1 MDFNELISNR
11 LGGPSFYKTSYYK
24 FEKYSLLKSKWLNEH
39 NEQLLDFGIGEGDD
53 MPPFIALD
61 KLSKEIY
68 KYENRVYSDNGI
80 DYFKQTAAIHLKDIY
95 KLDINDPINQINHI
109 LGAKSALTII
119 PICFVSEGDIV
130 ITTTPGY
137 QVLSNM
143 ASWLNAKIYNVPL
156 LKENNY
162 LPDLNSIPEEV
173 YEKTKIFSINY
184 PNNPT
189 GAIANKKFYDELISK
204 ALKYKFL
211 IVNDNTYG
219 AFTYKNKPLSI
230 MTCKNAFDCAIEIH
244 SMSKVYN
251 MTGMRIGF
259 LVGNKQIIDIFKKV
273 KDNIDSGQYIPIQ
286 YAASEAILS
295 ANKYLERLKNKYYIR
310 MKKISKILNKY
321 NLHCNISKGT
331 FYLYIKV
338 PENFSS
344 GDEFTRF
351 LLENCGIF
359 TIPFDEV
366 EPCIRLSMTF
376 KVNGTEEEFYNELE
390 ERLKRII
397 K

>member
-1 MDFNELISNR
+1 MNFNELISNR
-11 LGGPSFYKTSYYK
+11 LGGPSFYQTNYYK
-24 FEKYSLLKSKWLNEH
+24 FEKYSTLKNKWLSEH
-39 NEQLLDFGIGEGDD
+39 SEQLLDFGIGEGDD
-53 MPPFIALD
+53 MPPFVSLD

-80 DYFKQTAAIHLKDIY
+80 DFFKQTAAIHLKDVY
-95 KLDINDPINQINHI
+95 NLDINDPINQINHV
-109 LGAKSALTII
+109 LGAKSALTIL
-119 PICFVSEGDIV
+119 PLTFVSDDDIV

-143 ASWLNAKIYNVPL
+143 ASWLKAKIYNVPL
-156 LKENNY
+156 LKENNF
-162 LPDLNSIPEEV
+162 LPDLESIPEEV
-173 YEKTKIFSINY
+173 YKKTKIFSINY

-189 GAIANKKFYDELISK
+189 GAIATRKFYNALIEK
-204 ALKYKFL
+204 ALKYNFI

-219 AFTYKNKPLSI
+219 AFTYKSKPLSI
-230 MTCKNAFDCAIEIH
+230 LSCKNAFDCAIEIH

-259 LVGNKQIIDIFKKV
+259 VVGNTQIIDIFKKV

-295 ANKYLERLKNKYYIR
+295 ANKYLERLKTKYYTR
-310 MKKISKILNKY
+310 MKKVSKILNKH
-321 NLHCNISKGT
+321 NLQCNVSKGT

-338 PENFSS
+338 PNNFSS

-351 LLENCGIF
+351 LLDNCGIF

-366 EPCIRLSMTF
+366 EPFVRLSMTF
-376 KVNGTEEEFYNELE
+376 KVKETDEQFYNELDN
-390 ERLKRII
+390 RLKRIT

>member
-1 MDFNELISNR
+1 MNFNELISIR
-11 LGGPSFYKTSYYK
+11 LGGPSFYQTNYYK
-24 FEKYSLLKSKWLNEH
+24 FEKYCAIKKKWLSEH
-39 NEQLLDFGIGEGDD
+39 SEQLLDFGIGEGDD
-53 MPPFIALD
+53 MPPFISLD

-80 DYFKQTAAIHLKDIY
+80 DFFKQTAAIHLKDVYNLEI
-95 KLDINDPINQINHI
+95 KDPINQINHI
-109 LGAKSALTII
+109 LGAKSALTIL
-119 PICFVSEGDIV
+119 PLTFVSDDDIV

-143 ASWLNAKIYNVPL
+143 SSWLKAKIYNVPL
-156 LKENNY
+156 LKENDF
-162 LPDLNSIPEEV
+162 LPDLDSIPQEV

-189 GAIANKKFYDELISK
+189 GAIATRKFYNSLIEK
-204 ALKYKFL
+204 ALKYHFI

-219 AFTYKNKPLSI
+219 AFTYKGKPLSI
-230 MTCKNAFDCAIEIH
+230 LSCKNAFDCAIEIH

-259 LVGNKQIIDIFKKV
+259 VVGNSQIIDIFKKV

-295 ANKYLERLKNKYYIR
+295 ANKYLERLKAKYLTR
-310 MKKISKILNKY
+310 MKKVSKILNKY
-321 NLHCNISKGT
+321 NLHCNVSKGT
-331 FYLYIKV
+331 FYLYLKV
-338 PENFSS
+338 PSNFSS

-351 LLENCGIF
+351 LLDNCGIF

-366 EPCIRLSMTF
+366 EPCVRLSMTF
-376 KVNGTEEEFYNELE
+376 KVKETDEQFYNELDN
-390 ERLKRII
+390 RLKRIT